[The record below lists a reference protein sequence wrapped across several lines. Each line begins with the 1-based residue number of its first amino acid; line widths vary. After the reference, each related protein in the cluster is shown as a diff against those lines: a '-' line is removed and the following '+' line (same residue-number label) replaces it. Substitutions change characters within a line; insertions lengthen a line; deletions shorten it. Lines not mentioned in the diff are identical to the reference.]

1 MTYRVCE
8 NGVYRDM
15 TPEELEQMQ
24 KDALESQAREAT
36 RPLMAAEVYEML
48 IKEKIND
55 IEVDDK
61 IAVRMKEFYPQ
72 WEELCKKSYTAE
84 KAGYKF
90 QHGDQLY
97 KTVQANFTFQSQWI
111 PGEGTSAIYT
121 RIDELHT
128 GLIDDPIPVP
138 EDVTTNAFTYTI
150 GLYYSYNDTLYL
162 CQREGDELG
171 KEYSFAY
178 SPDQLVG
185 QYFTVVE
192 QES

>member
-24 KDALESQAREAT
+24 KDAIESQAREAT
-36 RPLMAAEVYEML
+36 RPLMASEVYEMI

-61 IAVRMKEFYPQ
+61 TAVRMKEFYPQ

-90 QHGDQLY
+90 QHGGQLY
-97 KTVQANFTFQSQWI
+97 KTVQQNFTFQSQWI
-111 PGEGTSAIYT
+111 PGQGTESIYV
-121 RIDELHT
+121 RIDEEHAGT
-128 GLIDDPIPVP
+128 IEDPIPYEGSVNK
-138 EDVTTNAFTYTI
+138 NA
-150 GLYYSYNDTLYL
+150 
-162 CQREGDELG
+162 
-171 KEYSFAY
+171 
-178 SPDQLVG
+178 
-185 QYFTVVE
+185 
-192 QES
+192 